1 MKVILNK
8 INQAVKQLGN
18 QLGNRRCSSANGL
31 FTSEIVGAVTS
42 LILLR
47 KNVGRRSPVTIT
59 SLISML
65 SLGLI
70 SLAMPMV
77 FSSSAS
83 ATQSTITM
91 SVASSIAIDVLPT
104 TNGNFVSSSTSDTI
118 VSVMTDNYTGYHLG
132 IAASA
137 ANSTALS
144 YTDNNSVVHT
154 IPSISSSV
162 SATNYAD
169 DTFAT
174 SNNLNNTWG
183 FRPSKY
189 NSTDNTD
196 YLPIPSS
203 TTTTTL
209 DATNSPNASTANTYN
224 IAIGARVDLNQA
236 PGSYTNTFVITAI
249 ANAVPYTITYNAN
262 TGSASTDST
271 VSNMPA
277 NVTNG
282 TTYADTVSLSST
294 TPTRTGYDFTGWCI
308 GTSTSSNV
316 TTTAGVDSCS
326 STTISAGGDITL
338 DQTSD
343 SNNFYLY
350 AMWTKKL
357 YFQDA
362 TLEDCGQT
370 MYDNRGTD
378 AYKNV
383 AYTTATIND
392 LCWMTRNLDLP
403 GGTTL
408 TSDDTNLTTSF
419 TLPASSTSG
428 FDNYST
434 AYVYNSDSTNFND
447 TSCGDDDPCYSY
459 YSYTAATAG
468 TNPSSGAASSD
479 ICPKGWRLPTS
490 AELTTLKNTY
500 TTGATLTASPF
511 LGVYTGNYN
520 DSSFYNG
527 GSDGYYWSST
537 ANDSSNAYYL
547 YFNSSSADV
556 RSYGYKHSGHSIRCV
571 MKDTRTIAD
580 MEYMQDI
587 NAEIVQNTAE
597 GATMTLKD
605 KRNEQS
611 YTVAKINGQLWMTAN
626 LALGSSTA
634 ITLTPDDTNISSN
647 YVLPKRGTSGTNYSG
662 QYVWGN
668 DTQCTSSSTTACAGY
683 YSYAAA
689 TAGTNPSSGAAAS
702 DICPKGWRLP
712 TRAEFIILTNI
723 YIDDDKLV
731 ASPFLGVYAGYY
743 YLISFRNGGSNG
755 YYWSST
761 AGSSNGAYYLNFNSN
776 SVGVDLNYGKYT
788 GYSIRCV
795 AK

>member
-70 SLAMPMV
+70 SLAMPIM
-77 FSSSAS
+77 FSSSVS

-262 TGSASTDST
+262 TGSASTDSA

-326 STTISAGGDITL
+326 STTISAGGNITL
-338 DQTSD
+338 DQTSS

-350 AMWTKKL
+350 AMWKKGKL
-357 YFQDA
+357 YFQGA

-383 AYTTATIND
+383 AYTTATIDN
-392 LCWMTRNLDLP
+392 LCWVTRNLDLP

-408 TSDDTNLTTSF
+408 TSSDSNLNGSITSY
-419 TLPASSTSG
+419 TLPASSTTG
-428 FDNYST
+428 FNNNAT
-434 AYVYNSDSTNFND
+434 AHVYNSGSTTCSSN
-447 TSCGDDDPCYSY
+447 SACYSY
-459 YSYTAATAG
+459 YSYAAATAG
-468 TNPSSGAASSD
+468 TNPSSGAATSD

-490 AELTTLKNTY
+490 AELTTLTNTY
-500 TTGATLTASPF
+500 TTGVTLTQSPF
-511 LGVYTGNYN
+511 LGVYAGVYN
-520 DSSFYNG
+520 LGWLEDG
-527 GSDGYYWSST
+527 GTVGSYWSST
-537 ANDSSNAYYL
+537 ASNSSNAYHLDFYSGSTNITN
-547 YFNSSSADV
+547 YYKSF
-556 RSYGYKHSGHSIRCV
+556 GYSIRCV
-571 MKDTRTIAD
+571 KAPSLSDVT
-580 MEYMQDI
+580 YMQDVT
-587 NAEIVQNTAE
+587 ADIVANTAD
-597 GATMTLKD
+597 GATATLTD
-605 KRNEQS
+605 KRDEKT

-626 LALGSSTA
+626 LALGKSTTM
-634 ITLTPDDTNISSN
+634 TLTPDDTNISSN
-647 YVLPKRGTSGTNYSG
+647 YTLPARGTSGTSYDG
-662 QYVWGN
+662 EYVWGN

-689 TAGTNPSSGAAAS
+689 TAGTNPSSGAASS

-712 TRAEFIILTNI
+712 TRAEFNTLVSSYGTGA
-723 YIDDDKLV
+723 KLV
-731 ASPFLGVYAGYY
+731 AAPFLGVYAGVYN
-743 YLISFRNGGSNG
+743 LGWLEDGGTVGS
-755 YYWSST
+755 YWSST
-761 AGSSNGAYYLNFNSN
+761 ASSSSRAYYLLFDSG
-776 SVGVDLNYGKYT
+776 SAGVTNKYVKYYGL
-788 GYSIRCV
+788 SIRCV
-795 AK
+795 AKS

>member
-70 SLAMPMV
+70 SLAMPIM
-77 FSSSAS
+77 FSSSVS

-196 YLPIPSS
+196 YLPIPSD
-203 TTTTTL
+203 TTPTALDTT
-209 DATNSPNASTANTYN
+209 NEPNASTANTYN

-236 PGSYTNTFVITAI
+236 PGSYTNTFIITAI

-271 VSNMPA
+271 VTNMPA

-282 TTYADTVSLSST
+282 TTYADTVNLSST

-338 DQTSD
+338 DQTSS
-343 SNNFYLY
+343 SNDFYLY
-350 AMWTKKL
+350 AIWSLTS
-357 YFQDA
+357 YNVTVNFTGTGISSVTFTNSTYGDA
-362 TLEDCGQT
+362 TTVTASGNTTTLKHGVPYTITATISSGNEFVGW
-370 MYDNRGTD
+370 
-378 AYKNV
+378 
-383 AYTTATIND
+383 TTATNGTLSSTTTNPTTYTVTGSSTLTVEGKSNKTYIQDFTTAQCSTLASSANYTVYDKRDEQDYTVRYINGA
-392 LCWMTRNLDLP
+392 CWMTQNLRFTGTSLTTTDSNVTSNKTLTWRDLATNS
-403 GGTTL
+403 GCKSTSTTGNGMKFTCMK
-408 TSDDTNLTTSF
+408 TSDDTSYG
-419 TLPASSTSG
+419 AWY
-428 FDNYST
+428 NYS
-434 AYVYNSDSTNFND
+434 
-447 TSCGDDDPCYSY
+447 G
-459 YSYTAATAG
+459 ATAG
-468 TNPSSGAASSD
+468 TITGSSNTTDASES
-479 ICPKGWRLPTS
+479 ICPKNWTLPANGTS
-490 AELTTLKNTY
+490 AGQIGSVTSYKD
-500 TTGATLTASPF
+500 AFSP
-511 LGVYTGNYN
+511 VYG
-520 DSSFYNG
+520 
-527 GSDGYYWSST
+527 
-537 ANDSSNAYYL
+537 
-547 YFNSSSADV
+547 
-556 RSYGYKHSGHSIRCV
+556 
-571 MKDTRTIAD
+571 
-580 MEYMQDI
+580 
-587 NAEIVQNTAE
+587 
-597 GATMTLKD
+597 
-605 KRNEQS
+605 
-611 YTVAKINGQLWMTAN
+611 
-626 LALGSSTA
+626 
-634 ITLTPDDTNISSN
+634 
-647 YVLPKRGTSGTNYSG
+647 
-662 QYVWGN
+662 
-668 DTQCTSSSTTACAGY
+668 
-683 YSYAAA
+683 
-689 TAGTNPSSGAAAS
+689 
-702 DICPKGWRLP
+702 
-712 TRAEFIILTNI
+712 
-723 YIDDDKLV
+723 
-731 ASPFLGVYAGYY
+731 GYY
-743 YLISFRNGGSNG
+743 YGGSLYSASTGGYWWSATAYLTANRYHLTYSSGSLRTDSGSRCNG
-755 YYWSST
+755 LY
-761 AGSSNGAYYLNFNSN
+761 
-776 SVGVDLNYGKYT
+776 V
-788 GYSIRCV
+788 RCV
-795 AK
+795 RTSS